1 MNSNQITPEPGTARV
16 DNVQSAGESSVQ
28 SPIAAAAPPA
38 TNAGMEW
45 SGKTVLLVNSNLRTR
60 ESRAKILRSKG
71 VHVDCV
77 PNAEDARMR
86 LAAAQY
92 NLILVDL
99 GREVDVAESLVR
111 EIKTKN
117 PRQSV
122 GFLVG
127 SPLFV
132 ATSLN
137 RNKSRPRLTPTSM
150 PARVEKAATPAVPGD
165 DFGKRVRDAETAQLN
180 DPAAVKNL

>member
-1 MNSNQITPEPGTARV
+1 MPKPANRVCSRQLRRRPPTDAR
-16 DNVQSAGESSVQ
+16 
-28 SPIAAAAPPA
+28 
-38 TNAGMEW
+38 MEW

-60 ESRAKILRSKG
+60 ESRAKVLRSKG
-71 VHVDCV
+71 VLVDCV
-77 PNAEDARMR
+77 PNAEAARMR

-99 GREVDVAESLVR
+99 GHELDVAESLVR

-117 PRQSV
+117 PRQTL

-132 ATSLN
+132 ATSLSRN
-137 RNKSRPRLTPTSM
+137 RSRLRPTPASM
-150 PARVEKAATPAVPGD
+150 PVRVENAATPAVPGD
-165 DFGKRVRDAETAQLN
+165 DFGKRVRDAERAQLN
-180 DPAAVKNL
+180 ETGSGQGIIRR

>member
-1 MNSNQITPEPGTARV
+1 MKSHHQTPEPGTARV
-16 DNVQSAGESSVQ
+16 DNAQAGEFTVQ
-28 SPIAAAAPPA
+28 PPIAAAAPS
-38 TNAGMEW
+38 TKDRMEW

-77 PNAEDARMR
+77 PNAEAARMK
-86 LAAAQY
+86 LTAAQY

-99 GREVDVAESLVR
+99 GREVDAAESLVR

-117 PRQSV
+117 PRQTV

-137 RNKSRPRLTPTSM
+137 RSNSRPSPM

-180 DPAAVKNL
+180 GTGGGQHIMRR